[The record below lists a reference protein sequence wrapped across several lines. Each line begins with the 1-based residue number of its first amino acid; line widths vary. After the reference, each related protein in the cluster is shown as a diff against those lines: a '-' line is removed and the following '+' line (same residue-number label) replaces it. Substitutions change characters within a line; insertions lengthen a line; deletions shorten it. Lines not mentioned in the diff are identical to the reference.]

1 MGTRCTPDCD
11 DCCTRDHPH
20 ACGDKFDR
28 NDLLAVV
35 SGSSPRVW
43 GQADLRHYR
52 VHHRGIIPTR
62 VGTSSVF
69 DVLQLLIED
78 HPHACGDKCSLPPNN
93 RLCSGSSPR
102 VWGQVIIN
110 AQRISPPRI
119 IPTRVGTSRSP
130 QCFIFVKR
138 DHPHACGD
146 KLTDRLATLLPQ
158 GSSPRVWGHARCL
171 PRRVG
176 RTRIIPTRV
185 GTRVETV
192 LGGSFSWDHPHA
204 CGDKQGLK
212 PYHGEP
218 EGSSPRV
225 WGQETRKRHIHLSIG
240 IIPTR
245 VGTSLSH
252 HSRRCKARDHPHAC
266 GDKFA
271 ITKRITI
278 LAGSSPRVWGQD

>member
-11 DCCTRDHPH
+11 DCCTRDHPHACGDKSCGAAAVAGTKGSSPRVWGQDSYDYADYFENRIIPTRVGTRNNRLCSLTQNEDHPH

-146 KLTDRLATLLPQ
+146 KIQ
-158 GSSPRVWGHARCL
+158 GTYC
-171 PRRVG
+171 RR
-176 RTRIIPTRV
+176 
-185 GTRVETV
+185 
-192 LGGSFSWDHPHA
+192 
-204 CGDKQGLK
+204 KQ
-212 PYHGEP
+212 
-218 EGSSPRV
+218 
-225 WGQETRKRHIHLSIG
+225 
-240 IIPTR
+240 
-245 VGTSLSH
+245 
-252 HSRRCKARDHPHAC
+252 
-266 GDKFA
+266 
-271 ITKRITI
+271 
-278 LAGSSPRVWGQD
+278 